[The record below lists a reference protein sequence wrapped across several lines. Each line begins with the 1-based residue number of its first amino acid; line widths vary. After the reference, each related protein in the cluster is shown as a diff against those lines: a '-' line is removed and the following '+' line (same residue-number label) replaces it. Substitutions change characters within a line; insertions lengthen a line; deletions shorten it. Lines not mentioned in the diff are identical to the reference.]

1 MMIVYWNYCNTYK
14 TISTICNQ
22 LQFMVATMSNVNHRE
37 GRSSKLIALPR
48 REVEDCL
55 RSIRGDNLAI
65 YFFSPYSP
73 LDMTM
78 LPLLLAVV
86 VSNTSEAFLTTTRA
100 AVHMFPF
107 NVATNNLLMQD
118 TISTTIDEEEDI
130 AAPSSIQT
138 IHQEVSKDDMKKKEE
153 IDSSMIQQV
162 LITDEDT
169 KAIGEKK
176 DEVIPST
183 WPHALHRF
191 FLGEIGPP
199 LVVLSI
205 LGFIYTRCR
214 LPIPVSLSECTVFL
228 SMIVFWSLQEYGLH
242 RVVLH
247 SKFNHIG
254 KEIHQGH
261 HDKNYFH
268 ISIDPPTLLL
278 GWLLVAHL
286 VIKSIFPWH
295 ICLSVQSGML
305 YLVCSTNGHII
316 LCTQKLGLL
325 EISG

>member
-1 MMIVYWNYCNTYK
+1 
-14 TISTICNQ
+14 
-22 LQFMVATMSNVNHRE
+22 
-37 GRSSKLIALPR
+37 
-48 REVEDCL
+48 
-55 RSIRGDNLAI
+55 
-65 YFFSPYSP
+65 
-73 LDMTM
+73 M

-100 AVHMFPF
+100 AVHMFPL
-107 NVATNNLLMQD
+107 NVATDNLLMQD

-130 AAPSSIQT
+130 ATPSSIQT

-153 IDSSMIQQV
+153 IDSSTQILQ
-162 LITDEDT
+162 EDI
-169 KAIGEKK
+169 KAVVEESK

-183 WPHALHRF
+183 WSHALHRF
-191 FLGEIGPP
+191 FLGESGPP

-205 LGFIYTRCR
+205 SGFIYTRCQ
-214 LPIPVSLSECTVFL
+214 LPIPLSLLECAVFI
-228 SMIVFWSLQEYGLH
+228 SMIVFWSIQEYGLH

-268 ISIDPPTLLL
+268 ISIDHPALLL

-286 VIKSIFPWH
+286 IIKSIFPWH
-295 ICLSVQSGML
+295 ICLSATIGYALSGLFYEWSHYIVHTKVRPPRNKWVRSFFLRVRNNHMRHHLMDDDYWFAFSIALMDNLFGTNPDVQEIK
-305 YLVCSTNGHII
+305 TKRRI
-316 LCTQKLGLL
+316 LKGYSK
-325 EISG
+325 E